1 LALPATLDG
10 QKFGTSLFP
19 NVGSSFMSDNE
30 NAPMAPQL
38 ETSQNPLRPSGSKEH
53 PTLLFD
59 GPRRPLFWLLLRNF
73 LLTIITAGI
82 YRFWAKTKVRKFFWQ
97 RTKLLNEPLEYLG
110 TGGELFVGFLIAIVI
125 LVPFGATYS
134 LLQFLMVGMD
144 GALPIIIQVAYYT
157 IIGFLIHVAIYR
169 MRRYRL
175 TRTAWRGVRF
185 GLDGSAFRYAVIS
198 FLYTALSIVTL
209 SLANPWLRVATMKYF
224 VRNARFGG
232 TSLSLS
238 ARAMWLFPR
247 WLAVGI
253 PNALALGIFVILNWQ
268 VFARIIA
275 LNDKAAQ
282 GVQVGTEMSVLMA
295 QIVWWPFAFI
305 AASFLVGIWYSVVEF
320 RYLIGSLTLGKVAL
334 KSSLTAAFVYR
345 VYIVFWVAF
354 FAVLALIGSA
364 IMITEVRFEAAGTS
378 VGLQITLMIS
388 AVAAYFLYG
397 AARTLFVDVTL
408 LKRACATLEIENTD
422 ELDNVIQSS
431 ADLPGHGEG
440 LADALD
446 VGGF

>member
-1 LALPATLDG
+1 MT
-10 QKFGTSLFP
+10 
-19 NVGSSFMSDNE
+19 DNE
-30 NAPMAPQL
+30 NAPMAPQP
-38 ETSQNPLRPSGSKEH
+38 EPSQTPLNPSGSAER

-73 LLTIITAGI
+73 LLTIITLGI
-82 YRFWAKTKVRKFFWQ
+82 YRFWAKTRVRRFFWR

-134 LLQFLMVGMD
+134 LLQFLLVGMD
-144 GALPIIIQVAYYT
+144 GALPIIIHVAYYT
-157 IIGFLIHVAIYR
+157 IIAFLIHVAIYR

-175 TRTAWRGVRF
+175 TRTSWRGVRF
-185 GLDGSAFRYAVIS
+185 GLDGSALRYAVIS
-198 FLYTALSIVTL
+198 FLYSGLSIVTL
-209 SLANPWLRVATMKYF
+209 SLAGPWLRVATLKYF

-232 TSLSLS
+232 TSMSLS

-247 WLAVGI
+247 WLVVGI
-253 PNALALGIFVILNWQ
+253 PNALALGIFGILNWQ

-282 GVQVGTEMSVLMA
+282 GANVGTEMTVLLA
-295 QIVWWPFAFI
+295 QIVEWPLAFI
-305 AASFLVGIWYSVVEF
+305 AVSFLVGIWYSVVEF
-320 RYLIGSLTLGKVAL
+320 RYLIGSLSLGKVVL

-354 FAVLALIGSA
+354 FAILALIGGV
-364 IMITEVRFEAAGTS
+364 IMVTGVQFGATGSS
-378 VGLQITLMIS
+378 VGLQITLMIG

-397 AARTLFVDVTL
+397 AARTLFIDVTL
-408 LKRACATLEIENTD
+408 LKRACATLEVENSD
-422 ELDNVIQSS
+422 ELDHVIQSS